1 MRPRSEL
8 NRRMAV
14 LQTAALTTSPLGHL
28 TYFTRFLVKLSS
40 ICYNPPEM
48 KRFLSFGLIL
58 LTVALL
64 SGCSILPGRKKSALN
79 VNTTP
84 KSTVF
89 LDGEHLG
96 ATPYYNEKLK
106 SGEYVLK
113 IVPESSGQALNP
125 WEGRVTLSPGILT
138 VVNRELGLTSESSS
152 GEILS
157 FEPLA
162 DKNAVSIS
170 VVTTPDGAVVTLD
183 GEPKGYAPLTI
194 DNLSEGDHVLVITS
208 TGYQEKTIKAK
219 TVKGNKL
226 IASVQLARDTSE
238 PEAEESEATPSA
250 TPKATPKTSPKATPK
265 TSPKASPKADSN
277 DEALARPYVKITS
290 EEGYA
295 NVRSEAST
303 SKGEESI
310 ITTVDLGDSFP
321 LVNTDG
327 GWYQIEY
334 TAGKNGWISGKLAEK
349 YE

>member
-1 MRPRSEL
+1 L
-8 NRRMAV
+8 
-14 LQTAALTTSPLGHL
+14 
-28 TYFTRFLVKLSS
+28 
-40 ICYNPPEM
+40 
-48 KRFLSFGLIL
+48 
-58 LTVALL
+58 
-64 SGCSILPGRKKSALN
+64 LPGRKKSALS
-79 VNTTP
+79 VTTTP
-84 KSTVF
+84 KATVF

-138 VVNRELGLTSESSS
+138 VVNRELGLTVESSS

-170 VVTTPDGAVVTLD
+170 VVSTPDGAVVTLD
-183 GEPKGYAPLTI
+183 GEPKGYAPLSI
-194 DNLSEGDHVLVITS
+194 DNLAEGDHNLVITS

-226 IASVQLARDTSE
+226 IASVQLARKVSE
-238 PEAEESEATPSA
+238 IITEDSEATPAATPKTSPTA
-250 TPKATPKTSPKATPK
+250 TPKATPVS
-265 TSPKASPKADSN
+265 SPKASPKTDAG
-277 DEALARPYVKITS
+277 DETITRPYVQITS
-290 EEGYA
+290 KEGYA
-295 NVRSEAST
+295 NVRSEPST

-310 ITTVDLGDSFP
+310 ITTVDLDETFP

-334 TAGKNGWISGKLAEK
+334 TTGKNGWISGKLAEK